1 MLLLLMYG
9 LLIFG
14 VLMIESAARHLSAD
28 PALVSQYGTAGGYF
42 AARQKNWV
50 LLGSA
55 VFFATALVD
64 YRWIRWL
71 GLPVYAASLALMVM
85 AKAAGGDVH
94 QLEIGG
100 LLFQPAQLGITSG
113 ILLIAWLVQDL
124 PRLHRWFG
132 APLARLAIIGAVSA
146 PPFLLVL
153 LMGDTGSSLVW
164 APVILVALLVGGVP
178 FRYLSFLILLGV
190 GIVPVLYFG
199 VLPGLDQGERAVKRV
214 ELWLSM
220 TRGEEVDVLGPAW
233 GPHWAS
239 VAVGKAGWKGSGWN
253 PSPDKSSVTARGK
266 PSKGTNHTDYIFA
279 VIAEEQGFRGALFML
294 VAFAALLVQ
303 CLLVSFYSR
312 DMSGRLLAALVLTMI
327 YAHVFE
333 SVGMC
338 VQLLPVTGIPLPF
351 ISYSGTFVIVCMFLM
366 GLVQSVWIHRDT
378 RPLLRLS
385 AKK

>member
-1 MLLLLMYG
+1 
-9 LLIFG
+9 
-14 VLMIESAARHLSAD
+14 VLAQHGSAGS
-28 PALVSQYGTAGGYF
+28 YF
-42 AARQKNWV
+42 AARQKQWV

-71 GLPVYAASLALMVM
+71 GVPVYAASLVLMAM
-85 AKAAGGDVH
+85 ANQVGNEVH
-94 QLEIGG
+94 QLEVAG
-100 LLFQPAQLGITSG
+100 LTFQPAQLGITSG

-132 APLARLAIIGAVSA
+132 APVSRLVIIGAVSA

-153 LMGDTGSSLVW
+153 MMGDTGSALVW

-178 FRYLSFLILLGV
+178 FRYLLFLCLI
-190 GIVPVLYFG
+190 GIGLVPILYFG
-199 VLPGLDQGERAVKRV
+199 VLPAMEQGKRATDRV

-220 TRGEEVDVLGPAW
+220 NRGDEVDILGSAW

-239 VAVGKAGWKGSGWN
+239 VAVGKAGWKGTGWN
-253 PSPDKSSVTARGK
+253 SSAEKSSVTARGK

-279 VIAEEQGFRGALFML
+279 VIGEEQGFRGTLFL
-294 VAFAALLVQ
+294 LLAFAALLVQ
-303 CLLVSFYSR
+303 CLLVAYYSR
-312 DMSGRLLAALVLTMI
+312 DICGRLLAALVLTMI
-327 YAHVFE
+327 FAHVFE

-338 VQLLPVTGIPLPF
+338 VHLLPVTGIPLPF

-366 GLVQSVWIHRDT
+366 GLVQSVWIHRYD
-378 RPLLRLS
+378 RPMARL
-385 AKK
+385 AEAGR